1 MADFSEFEGYRASS
15 SAVVGNNL
23 NIFYA
28 IHSVAIICILF
39 TFIGSCYVIINSVR
53 TKALSTL
60 YERFPVYLC
69 LSNLVFA
76 CVHLCD
82 HVVVTSL
89 KRYPSAP
96 IGRLLGAIVIF
107 GWGYQITCQLLLAMQ
122 CYLKIILQRRL
133 PLGTYEW
140 KLQAAVMAIV
150 VSIMIAGLASDAF
163 GPGPY
168 FVIFNTGNTA
178 GRVMW
183 MITAL
188 YLLTTTFVVLL
199 TTHSIRRKIRAVT
212 QDIKKHTREQVRE
225 HRTNMADARMLNF
238 AIISCVQYIPTI
250 ILINLFL
257 WYDDVSAVNKFFYF
271 VGLAT
276 VNSGGTMNCLVY
288 IYNEKITA
296 DLSDLTGSS
305 SGDGKSGLKSHSIG
319 RKGANLA
326 SAITALS
333 NSKDKLQYGHSS
345 KDKLQPSIV

>member
-1 MADFSEFEGYRASS
+1 MTGFSEFEGYRAGS

-23 NIFYA
+23 KIFYA

-82 HVVVTSL
+82 HVVVTAH

-96 IGRLLGAIVIF
+96 IGRLLGAIVIC
-107 GWGYQITCQLLLAMQ
+107 GWGYQVTCQLLLAVQ

-133 PLGTYEW
+133 PLGKYEW
-140 KLQAAVMAIV
+140 KLQAAVMAV
-150 VSIMIAGLASDAF
+150 VLSIMIAGLGSDAF

-168 FVIFNTGNTA
+168 FVIFNVGNTP

-183 MITAL
+183 VITAL
-188 YLLTTTFVVLL
+188 YLLTTTLVVLL
-199 TTHSIRRKIRAVT
+199 TTHSIRRKIRAAT

-225 HRTNMADARMLNF
+225 HKTNMADARMLNF

-257 WYDDVSAVNKFFYF
+257 WHDDVSAVNKFFYF

-288 IYNEKITA
+288 IYNEKTA
-296 DLSDLTGSS
+296 AAVSDLTTSS
-305 SGDGKSGLKSHSIG
+305 SGDGKSGQKSHSIG
-319 RKGANLA
+319 RKGGNIA
-326 SAITALS
+326 SALTAIGNSKDRLQAS
-333 NSKDKLQYGHSS
+333 NSKDR
-345 KDKLQPSIV
+345 LQPSIV